1 MRGIM
6 TLDVQVLVIAFFAL
20 SLRLLVER
28 AALEVVET
36 DAGSHREDQHS
47 RDHDRPEGQARTQPS
62 DYQSQVGTT

>member
-1 MRGIM
+1 M

-28 AALEVVET
+28 TALEVVET
-36 DAGSHREDQHS
+36 DAGSHRENQHS
-47 RDHDRPEGQARTQPS
+47 RAHDRSEGQARTQPS

>member
-1 MRGIM
+1 MGGVM

-36 DAGSHREDQHS
+36 DAGSHREDQ
-47 RDHDRPEGQARTQPS
+47 P
-62 DYQSQVGTT
+62 